1 MIIPGPQ
8 NEPIL
13 ELQRAPRSPG
23 RPRRS
28 PVSKT
33 VGVQVPKR
41 VTVRDLCE
49 RWLDFAEKA
58 GKHPSQRYILAGPIR
73 ELGHYTPEDL
83 VAGGSGLLLDYR
95 VTRAG
100 EVANGSVRR
109 ELGMLQTVLRWA
121 ARSNLIT
128 ADQIPSFI
136 GVLPPE
142 GAPRDKFMTR
152 DQKDFFWSKAH
163 LTAPPDVALFTTIG
177 LETAARRGA
186 ILDLTWDR
194 VDLNM
199 NLIDFR
205 VPGQAVSRKRRVIVP
220 ISNRLRPVL
229 VDHRLNIVGPAV
241 GPLFPGKIG
250 FDQRFRKFA
259 RDIGMEWVT
268 PHVLRHTWGSL
279 AAMAGVPLYDIAQ
292 VMGDTIATVER
303 TYLHLTP
310 GHLHRAVNYEEG
322 NN

>member
-13 ELQRAPRSPG
+13 ELQRATRSPG
-23 RPRRS
+23 RPSRR
-28 PVSKT
+28 PTVKGVS
-33 VGVQVPKR
+33 QP
-41 VTVRDLCE
+41 VTVRTLCE
-49 RWLDFAEKA
+49 QWLDFAEKA

-73 ELGHYTPEDL
+73 ELGRYTPDDL
-83 VAGGSGLLLDYR
+83 AVSGGMLLLDYR

-100 EVANGSVRR
+100 EVSSGSVRR

-128 ADQIPSFI
+128 PAQIPSFI
-136 GVLPPE
+136 GVLPPDN
-142 GAPRDKFMTR
+142 APRDKFMTR
-152 DQKDFFWSKAH
+152 DQKEAFWAAAMTKAP
-163 LTAPPDVALFTTIG
+163 ADVALFIAIG

-194 VDLNM
+194 VDLEM
-199 NLIDFR
+199 DLIDFR
-205 VPGQAVSRKRRVIVP
+205 VPGQAVSRKRRVVVP
-220 ISNRLRPVL
+220 ISNRLRPILVQRRLDAVVL
-229 VDHRLNIVGPAV
+229 AG
-241 GPLFPGKIG
+241 GPLFPSKPG

-259 RDIGMEWVT
+259 GAIDMEWVT

-292 VMGDTIATVER
+292 VMGDTIATIER

>member
-13 ELQRAPRSPG
+13 ELQRAPRSPS
-23 RPRRS
+23 RTPRR
-28 PVSKT
+28 P
-33 VGVQVPKR
+33 QVKSAPKM
-41 VTVRDLCE
+41 VTVRTICE

-73 ELGHYTPEDL
+73 ELGQYTPDDL
-83 VAGGSGLLLDYR
+83 ATSGGMLLLDYR

-100 EVANGSVRR
+100 EVSNGSVRR

-121 ARSNLIT
+121 VRSNLIMP
-128 ADQIPSFI
+128 DQLPSFI

-142 GAPRDKFMTR
+142 GVPRDKFMTR
-152 DQKDFFWSKAH
+152 DQKETFWAASQTKAP
-163 LTAPPDVALFTTIG
+163 ADVALFVPIA

-194 VDLNM
+194 VDLEM
-199 NLIDFR
+199 DHIDFR
-205 VPGQAVSRKRRVIVP
+205 VPGQAISRKRRVIVP
-220 ISNRLRPVL
+220 ISNRLRPILVQRRLDTVVL
-229 VDHRLNIVGPAV
+229 AA
-241 GPLFPGKIG
+241 GPLFPAKPG

-259 RDIGMEWVT
+259 GSIGMEWVT

-292 VMGDTIATVER
+292 VMGDAITTIER

-310 GHLHRAVNYEEG
+310 GHLHRAINFEEG